1 MKADKTDP
9 YSDLFTEEKLAK
21 LFPNDRADRFF
32 DALLGDPE
40 EGAYDIRLAYEG
52 LREGR
57 LRFNLE
63 LHQRPG
69 KCLACNLTYGLP
81 TVFARHPIIDIQGLV
96 DRIVLLI
103 NGRGRCSG
111 WKLEATR
118 EVDRRL
124 HVVPLMIDVEK
135 QTP

>member
-1 MKADKTDP
+1 MKADKADP
-9 YSDLFTEEKLAK
+9 YKALFTEEKLAQ

-40 EGAYDIRLAYEG
+40 EGAYDIRLAYESF
-52 LREGR
+52 RKGR
-57 LRFNLE
+57 LLFNLE
-63 LHQRPG
+63 LHQRPN

-96 DRIVLLI
+96 DRIVLLM
-103 NGRGRCSG
+103 NGRGRGSG

-118 EVDRRL
+118 EINRRL
-124 HVVPLMIDVEK
+124 HVVPLIIDVEH
-135 QTP
+135 QTL

>member
-9 YSDLFTEEKLAK
+9 YSDLFTEEKLAQ

-40 EGAYDIRLAYEG
+40 EGAYDIRLAYGG
-52 LREGR
+52 LQEGR

-96 DRIVLLI
+96 DRIVLLM
-103 NGRGRCSG
+103 NGHGSCSG

>member
-1 MKADKTDP
+1 MKVDKTDP
-9 YSDLFTEEKLAK
+9 YSHLFTEEKLAQ
-21 LFPNDRADRFF
+21 LFSNDRADRFF

-96 DRIVLLI
+96 DRIVLLM

-124 HVVPLMIDVEK
+124 HVVPLMIDVEN
-135 QTP
+135 QTH